1 MSNITEE
8 LSKKITALTAET
20 DLFLVDLFIKPTNNV
35 KVFLDGDNGVT
46 IDAVS
51 KLNKAL
57 YKQIE
62 ESGLFPDDNFSLEVS
77 SAGIDSPLKM
87 TRQYKKNVGRFL
99 EVVLEDD
106 SVVMGQLKSADD
118 SQILLEIKD
127 KKKKEVKEL
136 TLSYHAIKKAV
147 VQVIF

>member
-1 MSNITEE
+1 MSNIIDE
-8 LSKKITALTAET
+8 LSKMTSALTAET
-20 DLFLVDLFIKPTNNV
+20 DLFLVDLFIKPTNNI

-51 KLNKAL
+51 KLNKTL

-106 SVVMGQLKSADD
+106 SIVMGQLKSADD

-136 TLSYHAIKKAV
+136 TLSYDTIKKAV